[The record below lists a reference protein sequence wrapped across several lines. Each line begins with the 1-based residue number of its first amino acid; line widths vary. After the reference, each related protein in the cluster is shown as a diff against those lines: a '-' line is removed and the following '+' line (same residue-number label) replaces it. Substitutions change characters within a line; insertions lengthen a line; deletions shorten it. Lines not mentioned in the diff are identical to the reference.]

1 MVMYSA
7 LFVLLWPFHSKCAFF
22 DKSDGIFS
30 DRNPSCKGHRLTVRS

>member
-30 DRNPSCKGHRLTVRS
+30 DRKPSCKGHRLTVGS